1 MDPIIIDEISFNP
14 EIDPIAEYLKIKPGS
29 SRMTEIERLVAE
41 AKKIARPKVLSSIVS
56 VQGKG
61 EDQVLLDGKP
71 FTSKILRKNLSEV
84 HRAFPYVITCG
95 IELYKWVKA
104 FEDPFTSYLADGIAL
119 FALDEAQTHFLN
131 YLSKHFG
138 LMKSGTM
145 NPGSLEDWPIQA
157 QIPLFDLLG
166 DPQGAIGV
174 NLTESLLMIPRQ
186 SVSGILFETEK
197 DFVNCQL
204 CPREVCSSRRAP
216 FDREMQSTYLA

>member
-1 MDPIIIDEISFNP
+1 MDPFIIDNIPFKP
-14 EIDPIAEYLKIKPGS
+14 EIDSIAEYLKIKPGS
-29 SRMTEIERLVAE
+29 SRMTEIEHLVAD
-41 AKKIARPKVLSSIVS
+41 AMQIARPKVLSNIVS

-71 FTSKILRKNLSEV
+71 FTSRILRKNLSEV
-84 HRAFPYVITCG
+84 NRAFPYVITCG
-95 IELYKWVKA
+95 IELYNWVKS
-104 FEDPFTSYLADGIAL
+104 FEDLFTSYLADAIAL
-119 FALDEAQTHFLN
+119 FALDEAQTQYLN
-131 YLSKHFG
+131 YLSNHYG
-138 LMKSGTM
+138 LTKTGTM
-145 NPGSLEDWPIQA
+145 NPGSLEDWPIEA

-216 FDREMQSTYLA
+216 YDPEIQSAYLD